1 MNFDDI
7 PTSRL
12 VHLIDEWI
20 HSERDRAILK
30 RRLIDGI
37 CFEPLAEEFGLSVKQ
52 TKRIVYK
59 CQDKLFKHMN

>member
-20 HSERDRAILK
+20 HSERDRAIMK
-30 RRLIDGI
+30 RRLVDGI
-37 CFEPLAEEFGLSVKQ
+37 IYDDLAYEFNLSVKQ
-52 TKRIVYK
+52 IKRIVYK
-59 CQDKLFKHMN
+59 CQDKLFRHM